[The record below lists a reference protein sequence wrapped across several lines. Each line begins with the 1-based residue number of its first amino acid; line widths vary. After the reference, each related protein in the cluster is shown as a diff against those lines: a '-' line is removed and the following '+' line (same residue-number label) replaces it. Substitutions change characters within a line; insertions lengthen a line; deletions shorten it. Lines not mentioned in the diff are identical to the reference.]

1 MDYLV
6 HINGNDYV
14 AGGTTIA
21 SLRSHLLAAV
31 RAGGGFV
38 DLPGPSPAGT
48 AALVTPESAVWIEP
62 APGQVTADEAGAT
75 PDIAFIEVEAPRS

>member
-14 AGGTTIA
+14 AEGNEIDALLTG
-21 SLRSHLLAAV
+21 LLAAV

-38 DLPGPSPAGT
+38 DLPGPTPPGT

-62 APGQVTADEAGAT
+62 HPGEVTADAAGLT
-75 PDIAFIEVEAPRS
+75 PDIAFIEVDAPRR